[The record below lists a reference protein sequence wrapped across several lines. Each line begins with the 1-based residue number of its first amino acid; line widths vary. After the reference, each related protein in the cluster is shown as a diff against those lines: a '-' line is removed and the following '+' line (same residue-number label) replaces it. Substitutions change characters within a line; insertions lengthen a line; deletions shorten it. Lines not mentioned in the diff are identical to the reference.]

1 MSSLLDM
8 SKQTLP
14 SFPRYQRLAGSL
26 GDRVR
31 LARLR
36 RRMSATEMAERM
48 GVARMT
54 LYSLEHGDL
63 SVGLGVLVRALGVL
77 GLDDDLAH
85 LAADDELGRRLA
97 DATVRPTRRAKRSAD
112 R

>member
-1 MSSLLDM
+1 M

-14 SFPRYQRLAGSL
+14 SFPRYRRLGGSL
-26 GDRVR
+26 GERLR

-48 GVARMT
+48 GVSRMT
-54 LYSLEHGDL
+54 LYSLEKGDL

-77 GLDDDLAH
+77 GLEQDLEQ
-85 LAADDELGRRLA
+85 LAADDELGHKLA
-97 DATVRPTRRAKRSAD
+97 DAAARPSRRVKRTPIP
-112 R
+112 

>member
-1 MSSLLDM
+1 M

-26 GDRVR
+26 GERVR

-48 GVARMT
+48 GVSRMT
-54 LYSLEHGDL
+54 LYSLEKGDL
-63 SVGLGVLVRALGVL
+63 SVGLGILVRALGVL
-77 GLDDDLAH
+77 GLEEDLDR
-85 LAADDELGRRLA
+85 LAADDELGRKLT
-97 DATVRPTRRAKRSAD
+97 DAAARPSRRVKRTPAP
-112 R
+112 